1 MRAVAAFL
9 LVLCYLAVTHAWRC
23 SEGPR
28 LSNARQVDAGSG
40 EVVAI
45 NSDGYVYFLVGSSW
59 CKMSTNTFNHASI
72 GPAGLWATSISGNRV
87 YKYIAGNF
95 VISSGLSMRQVDA
108 GGDGQVVGVT
118 SSSSAYCLRSDY
130 ASSYKGSGSLSWS
143 NLSRVLK
150 YISCG
155 KYGCWGTDTSNRIFF
170 TQTLSPTTCGNS
182 RWSQISGSAAMV
194 EVGTD
199 GSVFVVNKSG
209 QLFQRLGISS
219 RSRSGTSWRAV
230 SMCMPVRHVAY
241 DLGNLWVVTT
251 SGLLMKCTH

>member
-1 MRAVAAFL
+1 MRAAAGF
-9 LVLCYLAVTHAWRC
+9 LVLCYLAVSHAWRC

-28 LSNARQVDAGSG
+28 LYNARQIDAGQG
-40 EVVAI
+40 KVVAT
-45 NSDGYVYFLVGSSW
+45 NSYGHVHFLIGSSW
-59 CKMSTNTFNHASI
+59 YRMSSIRFKHASI
-72 GPAGLWATSISGNRV
+72 GPAGLWATGNSGDKV

-95 VISSGLSMRQVDA
+95 VASGGLLRQLDA

-118 SSSSAYCLRSDY
+118 SSSSTWCLRSDY
-130 ASSYKGSGSLSWS
+130 ASSFKGSGSVSWS
-143 NLSRVLK
+143 NLSRVMK

-155 KYGCWGTDTSNRIFF
+155 KYGCWGTDTNNRIFF

-199 GSVFVVNKSG
+199 GSVFVVNRSG
-209 QLFQRLGISS
+209 QLYQRLGISS
-219 RSRSGTSWRAV
+219 RYRSGTSWRAV
-230 SMCMPVRHVAY
+230 SMRMPVRHVAY

>member
-9 LVLCYLAVTHAWRC
+9 LVLCYLAVSDAWRC

-28 LSNARQVDAGSG
+28 LYNVRQIDAGQGKVIARDTS
-40 EVVAI
+40 
-45 NSDGYVYFLVGSSW
+45 GYVYFLIGSSW
-59 CKMSTNTFNHASI
+59 YRMSSVRFRHASL
-72 GPAGLWATSISGNRV
+72 GPAGLWATSNSGNRV

-95 VISSGLSMRQVDA
+95 VVSSGLSLQQVDA
-108 GGDGQVVGVT
+108 GGNGQVVGVG
-118 SSSSAYCLRSDY
+118 SSRAYCLRSDL
-130 ASSYKGSGSLSWS
+130 ASSYKRSGSLSWTS
-143 NLSRVLK
+143 LSRVMK

-155 KYGCWGTDTSNRIFF
+155 KYGCWGIDTSNRIYF

-182 RWSQISGSAAMV
+182 RWSLISGAAVMV

-199 GSVFVVNKSG
+199 GSVFVVNSSG
-209 QLFQRLGISS
+209 QVFQRLGISS
-219 RSRSGTSWRAV
+219 RYPQGTTWRII

-241 DLGNLWVVTT
+241 DLGTLWVVTT

>member
-23 SEGPR
+23 NEGPR
-28 LSNARQVDAGSG
+28 LYNVRQIDAGQG
-40 EVVAI
+40 KVIAR
-45 NSDGYVYFLVGSSW
+45 DTYGYVYFLIGSSW
-59 CKMSTNTFNHASI
+59 HRMSTIRFNHASI
-72 GPAGLWATSISGNRV
+72 GPAGLWATGSSGDKI

-95 VISSGLSMRQVDA
+95 VISSGLLRQLDA
-108 GGDGQVVGVT
+108 GGNGQVVGV
-118 SSSSAYCLRSDY
+118 SSSSASWCLRSDL
-130 ASSYKGSGSLSWS
+130 ASSYKGSGSVSWS

-155 KYGCWGTDTSNRIFF
+155 KYGCWGTDTSHRIYFS
-170 TQTLSPTTCGNS
+170 QTLSPTTCGNS
-182 RWSQISGSAAMV
+182 RWSQISGSAAMA

-209 QLFQRLGISS
+209 QLYQRLGISS
-219 RSRSGTSWRAV
+219 RSPQGTTWTPI
-230 SMCMPVRHVAY
+230 SMCMPLRHVSY